1 MNPAIPEARRAIPT
15 LLAIPALLALLSTV
29 TASAAGVS
37 AAPATAR
44 TPSGGTVLVSGE
56 RDPTS
61 AGHII
66 DSSTSRILSRE
77 FASSCAFMSAW
88 NPAYDP
94 AAVAYMH
101 EFYDPDSIHNEF
113 ATASEYAPT
122 GDVSNTYLPSRI
134 DGLTP
139 RTRFHR
145 GPGAAPGASACGP
158 ADWRFAAGR
167 AHILRKDKSLGE
179 AFQAMG
185 RRDYA
190 AALALFKTAWNKIG
204 YEAAALTLGQLYLHG
219 LGTPKDSRQAISWF
233 EEVAY
238 ARYDPR
244 TRVVFNPA
252 NPYLMTDRMQ
262 AAFTLARIYESGDG
276 VPADPARARKWY
288 AEAAKFGYVPAL
300 DILGR
305 DWLEGR
311 LGPKNRTRAMD
322 YLTQAAQAGYAPAQ
336 YLVGKM
342 YYLGTDDLAPD
353 PKLAGA
359 YFEAAARAGHPGALF
374 AVGRMYDLGSG
385 VPADPDKALV
395 YYKEAALKGDRDA
408 RFALGTYFY
417 SGERVPRDPAI
428 ARRWFDA
435 AAHQGQPD
443 AMYNLGA
450 MFSNGEGGPPDLM
463 QAYVWLSLAK
473 TAGQDRAAAALAAVG
488 PRLSTQDRARANAI
502 LAPVLAPVPQS

>member
-1 MNPAIPEARRAIPT
+1 MKPAT
-15 LLAIPALLALLSTV
+15 LLAVPALLALLSSV
-29 TASAAGVS
+29 SASGAGVT

-44 TPSGGTVLVSGE
+44 APGGGTVLVSGE
-56 RDPTS
+56 RDPAS
-61 AGHII
+61 ARYII
-66 DSSTSRILSRE
+66 DSSTSRVLSRE

-88 NPAYDP
+88 DPAYDP

-101 EFYDPDSIHNEF
+101 EFYDPDSMHNGF

-122 GDVSNTYLPSRI
+122 GDVSNTWRPSRI
-134 DGLTP
+134 DGLRP

-145 GPGAAPGASACGP
+145 GTGGMPGAGASACGP

-167 AHILRKDKSLGE
+167 AHILRMDKSLGE
-179 AFQAMG
+179 AFQAMD
-185 RRDYA
+185 RKDYA
-190 AALALFKTAWNKIG
+190 AALALFKTAWSKIG
-204 YEAAALTLGQLYLHG
+204 YETAALTLGQLYLHG
-219 LGTPKDSRQAISWF
+219 LGTAKDSRQAISWF

-244 TRVVFNPA
+244 MRVPFNPA

-311 LGPKNRTRAMD
+311 LGPRDRTRAMD

-342 YYLGTDDLAPD
+342 HYLGTGDVAPD
-353 PKLAGA
+353 LKLAGA

-374 AVGRMYDLGSG
+374 AVGRMYDLGTG

-417 SGERVPRDPAI
+417 SGERVPKDTAI

-435 AAHQGQPD
+435 AAHQGQAD
-443 AMYNLGA
+443 AMYSLGA

-463 QAYVWLSLAK
+463 LAYVWLNLAK
-473 TAGQDRAAAALAAVG
+473 TAGHDGAAAALAVVA
-488 PRLSTQDRARANAI
+488 PRLSTRDRARANAI
-502 LAPVLAPVPQS
+502 LAPVPPS